1 MFSLIHIYVD
11 KLLICIKLIHIYTY
25 ICISFLTWE
34 MGINLLLE
42 LLGGSSRKAPNT
54 VAAVINSSNNIL
66 IFLSMHR
73 STQEKSGDEGS
84 GSSSAMISL

>member
-54 VAAVINSSNNIL
+54 ALGI
-66 IFLSMHR
+66 
-73 STQEKSGDEGS
+73 Q
-84 GSSSAMISL
+84 SASDIW